1 MDDYSSKRGP
11 DGLLVSRKGS
21 SAVLR
26 DTVNNKDRNGQFCT
40 RIGCS
45 GRMNSA
51 KGTQLNISAKA
62 QSSRTSVRSSS
73 SGKEIIGS
81 SSRTYPAVT
90 NTRKSFPEPRK
101 KSSSQV
107 EPDSSE
113 SASTQ
118 DEPDVPEPEYPS
130 RKLHKGNHSSS
141 AATAKPEVASTQVG
155 SSRLA
160 SRTGSHGD
168 FNQKS
173 ILGNQH
179 NLASSST
186 YLSSKSTVQGRRTN
200 VSRNGMRNFKCNSV
214 SDVVS
219 SSSTSSDSNIT
230 KKDAVKKRVSI
241 GESSTAAKGKRMTG
255 SAPLGQISTPNY
267 GVSISDS
274 RARSGPPIRD
284 NPVSSVRTR
293 RSLNSYNYNRIQGT
307 RNNMSVSETLAVVS
321 QVPQH
326 DLGTDLSSSTSSQHF
341 FMEPSTGNP
350 SYSRPGSSS
359 ESSQGIRPSSPAE
372 ISNMRSLLNRENF
385 RRYNMDGIAEVLLA
399 LERIEQQD
407 EELTYEQLLVLET
420 NLFLSGL
427 NFHDQHRDMR
437 LDIDNMSYEE
447 LLALEDR
454 MGTVSTAVKED
465 ELSECL
471 KTGIYQSVLT
481 EGGSGKSSS
490 DMEDMKCSICQ
501 EEYEDEEE
509 LGRLRCEHKYH
520 LRCIQ
525 QWLRVKNWCP
535 VCKASAVIDGVAS
548 SHSDSS

>member
-45 GRMNSA
+45 GRLNSA
-51 KGTQLNISAKA
+51 KGTQLNNSAKA

-73 SGKEIIGS
+73 SGKEIIAS
-81 SSRTYPAVT
+81 SSRTFSAV
-90 NTRKSFPEPRK
+90 NSTRKSFPESRK
-101 KSSSQV
+101 KSSSHV

-118 DEPDVPEPEYPS
+118 DEPDVPELECPS
-130 RKLHKGNHSSS
+130 RKLHKGNHSASVD
-141 AATAKPEVASTQVG
+141 TRKIEVASMQMG
-155 SSRLA
+155 SSRLT
-160 SRTGSHGD
+160 STTGSHGD

-173 ILGNQH
+173 ISVNPH
-179 NLASSST
+179 TLASSSSS
-186 YLSSKSTVQGRRTN
+186 LSSKSTVQGRRSN
-200 VSRNGMRNFKCNSV
+200 VSKNGLKNFRCSSV

-219 SSSTSSDSNIT
+219 SSSTSPDSNVN
-230 KKDAVKKRVSI
+230 KKDAVKKRASI

-255 SAPLGQISTPNY
+255 SVPLGQSSTSNS

-293 RSLNSYNYNRIQGT
+293 RSVNSYNYNRAQGT
-307 RNNMSVSETLAVVS
+307 RNNISVSETLAAVS
-321 QVPQH
+321 EIPQH
-326 DLGTDLSSSTSSQHF
+326 DLSTDLSCPTSSQQF
-341 FMEPSTGNP
+341 FVEPSLGHP
-350 SYSRPGSSS
+350 PYSRPGSSS
-359 ESSQGIRPSSPAE
+359 GSTRGIRPSSPAE
-372 ISNMRSLLNRENF
+372 ISNMRSLLNRESF

-407 EELTYEQLLVLET
+407 EDLT
-420 NLFLSGL
+420 
-427 NFHDQHRDMR
+427 
-437 LDIDNMSYEE
+437 YEE

-454 MGTVSTAVKED
+454 MGTVSTAVKEE
-465 ELSECL
+465 ELSECV
-471 KTGIYQSVLT
+471 KTGIYQSVST
-481 EGGSGKSSS
+481 ERSSKSISS

-501 EEYEDEEE
+501 EEYADEEE
-509 LGRLRCEHKYH
+509 VGRLRCEHKYH
-520 LRCIQ
+520 LKCIQ

-535 VCKASAVIDGVAS
+535 VCKASAV
-548 SHSDSS
+548 SDSSS